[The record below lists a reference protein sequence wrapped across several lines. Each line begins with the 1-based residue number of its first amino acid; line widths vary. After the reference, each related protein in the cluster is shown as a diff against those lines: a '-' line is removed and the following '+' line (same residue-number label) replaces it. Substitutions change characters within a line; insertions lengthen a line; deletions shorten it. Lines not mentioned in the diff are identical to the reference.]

1 MQKKFYFI
9 PSALTGISKYCKVIK
24 EVIKKELE
32 TPFNAMR
39 KKTEKE
45 KKKDILITFCHLVTK
60 EI

>member
-39 KKTEKE
+39 KK
-45 KKKDILITFCHLVTK
+45 KKKDILIIFCHLVTK

>member
-32 TPFNAMR
+32 TPFNPMR
-39 KKTEKE
+39 KKKE
-45 KKKDILITFCHLVTK
+45 KKKDILIIFCHLVTK